1 MVVLQPDSPPRPIAP
16 WGIAPCASGTFAL
29 GEFGIPLLFVGLLGA
44 LIGSQL
50 GAVRF
55 SGAGVR
61 RALGAILAIA
71 VGAYW
76 LKFL

>member
-1 MVVLQPDSPPRPIAP
+1 LVGRVS
-16 WGIAPCASGTFAL
+16 SGTFSL
-29 GEFGIPLLFVGLLGA
+29 GDFGIPLLAVGLLGA
-44 LIGSQL
+44 LLGSQM

-61 RALGAILAIA
+61 RALGTILTIA

-76 LKFL
+76 IRF